1 MAYTIKSGDRLGSL
15 AKQYNTT
22 VDQLMALNPQITNP
36 NKIYAGQSLNLPGQV
51 QAGPEPIEVV
61 DSAGGAAAA
70 AAGRT
75 TRQSPEDLAA
85 FNAAL
90 AASMNSGGGGGIGG
104 GAPSLGVYDEAINN
118 YNNAVAGLRDYY
130 TKYQADQNQQ
140 IAQAYENARRQAYVN
155 SRLDAIGNNEV
166 LASMGLSG
174 NLYTSPQSGYTE
186 TARIAE
192 NLQMRNAIADANTQE
207 KADVN
212 ALAIEMMKQNANLD
226 METAQ
231 YLAQLKIDQA
241 KFQEQIRQA
250 NIANQMAAAQMALAQ
265 QNADRDFAFQQQQF
279 EYQQQQDAL
288 AYQLAQ
294 QQAAA
299 KSSSSRSSSKSN
311 DGEALARSV
320 IYSIDPATPDKDVG
334 TAIYNAAQGL
344 DQYANKYTQDAIN
357 EASHILYNTAYEE
370 HTRAYPVDAP
380 YVNTKNPNKPWLS
393 NTTVM
398 GNTSSTRR

>member
-1 MAYTIKSGDRLGSL
+1 MVYTIQKGDRLGSL

-51 QAGPEPIEVV
+51 QEGPEPIEVV
-61 DSAGGAAAA
+61 DSAGGAAASA
-70 AAGRT
+70 AANRT
-75 TRQSPEDLAA
+75 TRQSSEDLAA

-90 AASMNSGGGGGIGG
+90 AASMVSGGGGGGG
-104 GAPSLGVYDEAINN
+104 TSSLGVYDEAINN

-130 TKYQADQNQQ
+130 TKYQADQNEQ

-265 QNADRDFAFQQQQF
+265 QNADRDYAFQQQQF

-288 AYQLAQ
+288 DRQLAQ
-294 QQAAA
+294 QQLAA
-299 KSSSSRSSSKSN
+299 KSSGGSSSSRRSN
-311 DGEALARSV
+311 
-320 IYSIDPATPDKDVG
+320 TPTMGLTDIVNEV
-334 TAIYNAAQGL
+334 NAAGQSMGAKSTAAYQTL
-344 DQYANKYTQDAIN
+344 AKNIIQQRYENGDIDA
-357 EASHILYNTAYEE
+357 NTATMAVLNYGLG
-370 HTRAYPVDAP
+370 T
-380 YVNTKNPNKPWLS
+380 
-393 NTTVM
+393 
-398 GNTSSTRR
+398 